1 MLRVPFAL
9 LFAALAPTLACGGG
23 EVPFDVGAFRSDD
36 FPGGDGFLFGVVLD
50 ERTGAGLEGLPVT
63 ITPSDG
69 LPLAEEVA
77 SPVQAET
84 VTNRRGEFTFNRVAP
99 GAYVLFVRFDGGH
112 LGYSE
117 VVQQAQAAVR
127 PTEVRVFPTP
137 LNLRFGRPRDGGT
150 VAPAD
155 TALLLFSKLR
165 IDQLVTLAPES
176 RPLHARVTASNRQAG
191 PPAGSDVGL
200 GARSGLKPPSGAA
213 LAGSP
218 LVFEVELD
226 DRALERGEVRVPV
239 QAGGLPDPVRLE
251 SSLGFHVVY
260 RDPRGGPPQ
269 DREIRGQA
277 ISVATP

>member
-1 MLRVPFAL
+1 MLRVRLAL
-9 LFAALAPTLACGGG
+9 LFAALAPILACGGG

-50 ERTGAGLEGLPVT
+50 ERTGAGLEGLAVT
-63 ITPSDG
+63 ITPNDG

-84 VTNRRGEFTFNRVAP
+84 MANRRGEFTFHGIAP

-112 LGYSE
+112 LGYGE
-117 VVQQAQAAVR
+117 VVQQAQASVR

-137 LNLRFGRPRDGGT
+137 LNLRFGRPRDGGI

-155 TALLLFSKLR
+155 TALLLFSQLR
-165 IDQLVTLAPES
+165 IDQMITLTPES
-176 RPLHARVTASNRQAG
+176 RPLHARVTASNGTSG
-191 PPAGSDVGL
+191 PPASSDVGP
-200 GARSGLKPPSGAA
+200 GDRSGLGPPPGAA
-213 LAGSP
+213 LSGNP

-226 DRALERGEVRVPV
+226 DQALERGEVRVPL

-277 ISVATP
+277 ISVVTP

>member
-1 MLRVPFAL
+1 VLRLSFAL

-50 ERTGAGLEGLPVT
+50 ERTGAGLEGLAVT
-63 ITPSDG
+63 ITPRDG

-84 VTNRRGEFTFNRVAP
+84 VTNRRGEFTFNGVAP

-112 LGYSE
+112 LGYGE

-137 LNLRFGRPRDGGT
+137 LNVRFGKPRDGGI

-155 TALLLFSKLR
+155 TALLLFSQLQ
-165 IDQLVTLAPES
+165 IDQLITLTPES
-176 RPLHARVTASNRQAG
+176 RPLHARVTASNGQAG
-191 PPAGSDVGL
+191 PPAESDVGL
-200 GARSGLKPPSGAA
+200 GARPGFGPPGAA
-213 LAGSP
+213 PAGSP

-226 DRALERGEVRVPV
+226 DRALERGEVRVPL